1 MILDAKYHNTMLAS
15 AIIGGVGAIGSAIYG
30 AIASSEANNKARRL
44 IQQQRNDNKRWY
56 DVTMARDYTQ
66 RADVQAAIKRQREL
80 LEEQYN
86 NARKTNAVVGGTNEA
101 LAMQQAAA
109 NKSLSNT
116 ATDIA
121 AQASNYKDSVE
132 RQYLAQDAALNQQQA
147 QGYQQQAAATAQA
160 ASQAVNAGL
169 GLVGQG
175 LHEAGI
181 RQAELAAEQ
190 AAADQRAAARQQA
203 ISVPASLE
211 AEMKSNLGTT
221 AGIGAKIPRPAGTI
235 DEYTP
240 R

>member
-1 MILDAKYHNTMLAS
+1 MLATT
-15 AIIGGVGAIGSAIYG
+15 IIGAAGALGSAIYG
-30 AIASSEANNKARRL
+30 AVKSSEANNKARRL

-56 DVTMARDYTQ
+56 DVSMARDYTQ

-86 NARKTNAVVGGTNEA
+86 NARKTNAVIGGTNEA

-109 NKSLSNT
+109 NRSLSNT

-121 AQASNYKDSVE
+121 AQASNYKDNVE
-132 RQYLAQDAALNQQQA
+132 QQYRAQDAALNQQQA

-203 ISVPASLE
+203 IPVPASLE

>member
-56 DVTMARDYTQ
+56 DVSMARDYTQ

-101 LAMQQAAA
+101 LAVQQAAA
-109 NKSLSNT
+109 NRSLSDA

-160 ASQAVNAGL
+160 AGQAVNAGL

-175 LHEAGI
+175 IHELGVKQAANAAG
-181 RQAELAAEQ
+181 QVAPEQ
-190 AAADQRAAARQQA
+190 AAIQTANNEVRLPG
-203 ISVPASLE
+203 ISEETKNILQPGRIIS
-211 AEMKSNLGTT
+211 
-221 AGIGAKIPRPAGTI
+221 
-235 DEYTP
+235 
-240 R
+240 